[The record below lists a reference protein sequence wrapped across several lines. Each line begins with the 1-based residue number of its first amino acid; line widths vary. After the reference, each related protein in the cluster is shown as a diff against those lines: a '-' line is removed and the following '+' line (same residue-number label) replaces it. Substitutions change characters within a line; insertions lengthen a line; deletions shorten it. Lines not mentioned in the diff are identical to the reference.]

1 MPRSTD
7 DASSPPGLLGDTAQR
22 DYARKL
28 GLFARFAEPELRAA
42 VASLGLEPGMRVLD
56 AGCGSGEA
64 LCWLTER
71 VGPEGRVVGVDLSEA
86 HVAAARRQAPPQA
99 ELLAGDLMALALPS
113 QSLDAIWSSNTLH
126 HFADPLAALQR
137 MAGWLRPG
145 GRLAIG
151 QSGFLPEMLFAW
163 DLRLE
168 RAAVDAVRAHYRDKY
183 GLDERRLT
191 AVRANVGLL
200 RRAGLADVQARTF
213 AIERISPLDAAARE
227 YLLEAQ
233 FRGSFGERLRPW
245 MAVEDFATLQ
255 RLCDP
260 ADPAFALDRSD
271 FHYIQTYTL
280 VTGRKP

>member
-1 MPRSTD
+1 MPSCFDKTP
-7 DASSPPGLLGDTAQR
+7 DAGLLGDTPMR

-28 GLFARFAEPELRAA
+28 GLFMRFAEPEIRAA
-42 VASLGLEPGMRVLD
+42 IATLDLAPGMRVLD

-64 LCWLTER
+64 LPWLAEA
-71 VGPEGRVVGVDLSEA
+71 VIPGGRVIGMDLSDA
-86 HVAAARRQAPPQA
+86 HVAAARLQASRQV
-99 ELLAGDLMALALPS
+99 ELVAGDLMSLTMPAG
-113 QSLDAIWSSNTLH
+113 SLDVIWSSNTLH
-126 HFADPLAALQR
+126 HFPDPLATLHR

-163 DLRLE
+163 DVRLE
-168 RAAVDAVRAHYRDKY
+168 RAVVDAVRNHYRDKY

-200 RRAGLADVQARTF
+200 RQAGLVDVRARTF
-213 AIERISPLDAAARE
+213 AIERISPLDRATHD

-233 FRGSFGERLRPW
+233 FRSTFGERLRSW
-245 MAVEDFATLQ
+245 MSAEDFDALE

-260 ADPAFALDRSD
+260 TNSAFALDRPD
-271 FHYIQTYTL
+271 FHYIQTFTL
-280 VTGRKP
+280 VSGRKP